1 MNVLPGRAGRAKQGR
16 ETSVSKKIK
25 KTGIN
30 PKDLRSSLNDAE
42 KMDQ

>member
-1 MNVLPGRAGRAKQGR
+1 MNVLPSRAGRAKQGR
-16 ETSVSKKIK
+16 ETSVLKNQ
-25 KTGIN
+25 KTGID